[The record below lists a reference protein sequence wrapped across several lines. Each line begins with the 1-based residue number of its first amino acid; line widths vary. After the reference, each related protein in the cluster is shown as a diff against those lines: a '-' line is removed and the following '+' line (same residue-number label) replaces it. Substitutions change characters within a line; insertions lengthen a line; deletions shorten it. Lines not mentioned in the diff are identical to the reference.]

1 MENFMKAVILAGGK
15 GSRLKPYTTSF
26 PKPLMPVG
34 DKPILEILVRQL
46 AAAGQKDIILA
57 VGHLAEL
64 IMSFLGDGRQF
75 GVKITYSRED
85 KPLGTIGPLSLIK
98 DELKET
104 FLVINGDTL
113 TDLNY
118 SKLLVNHKNSK
129 CIATIALTKREM
141 EIDFGVPTLTEKSMI
156 EKYEEK
162 PKIIYNVGTG
172 ICVFEPD
179 IFQYIQ
185 SSERT
190 DLPDLLK
197 KLFTARKKVNGYIHE
212 GYWFDIGRPA
222 DYEAA
227 CNFIETH
234 KEW

>member
-1 MENFMKAVILAGGK
+1 MKAVILAGGK

-26 PKPLMPVG
+26 PKPLMPIG

-46 AAAGQKDIILA
+46 AASGQKDIILA

-64 IMSFLGDGRQF
+64 IMSFLGDGKQY
-75 GVKITYSRED
+75 GVKITYSRENI
-85 KPLGTIGPLSLIK
+85 PLGTIGPLSLIK
-98 DELKET
+98 EKLKEP
-104 FLVINGDTL
+104 FLIINGDTL

-118 SKLLVNHKNSK
+118 SKLLINHKNSN

-141 EIDFGVPTLTEKSMI
+141 EIDFGVPTLTETSMI

-172 ICVFEPD
+172 ICVFEPE
-179 IFQYIQ
+179 IFQYIK
-185 SSERT
+185 STERI

-197 KLFTARKKVNGYIHE
+197 RILAAGEKVNAYIHE

-227 CNFIETH
+227 CKFIEMH

>member
-1 MENFMKAVILAGGK
+1 MKAVILAGGK

-26 PKPLMPVG
+26 PKPLMPIG

-46 AAAGQKDIILA
+46 ASSGQKDIILA

-64 IMSFLGDGRQF
+64 IISFLGDGSQY
-75 GVKITYSRED
+75 GVNITYSRED
-85 KPLGTIGPLSLIK
+85 KPLGTIGPLALIQE
-98 DELKET
+98 ELKET

-118 SKLLVNHKNSK
+118 SKLLLNHKNSN
-129 CIATIALTKREM
+129 CIATIALTKREL
-141 EIDFGVPTLTEKSMI
+141 EIDFGVPTLSEKSMI

-162 PKIIYNVGTG
+162 PKITYHVGTG
-172 ICVFEPD
+172 ICVFEPE
-179 IFQYIQ
+179 IFQYIK
-185 SSERT
+185 SGERM

-197 KLFTARKKVNGYIHE
+197 KIFADKKKVNGYIHE
-212 GYWFDIGRPA
+212 GFWFDIGRPA

-227 CNFIETH
+227 CIFMETH

>member
-1 MENFMKAVILAGGK
+1 MKAVILAGGK
-15 GSRLKPYTTSF
+15 GRRLKPYTTSF
-26 PKPLMPVG
+26 PKPLMPIG

-46 AAAGQKDIILA
+46 AASGQKDIILA

-64 IMSFLGDGRQF
+64 IMSFLGDGSQYD
-75 GVKITYSRED
+75 VKITYSRED
-85 KPLGTIGPLSLIK
+85 NPLGTIGPLSLIK
-98 DELKET
+98 DKLKET

-118 SKLLVNHKNSK
+118 SKLLQNHKYSK
-129 CIATIALTKREM
+129 CIATIAISKREM
-141 EIDFGVPTLTEKSMI
+141 EIDFGVPTLTEESMI

-162 PKIIYNVGTG
+162 PKINYNVGTG
-172 ICVFEPD
+172 ICVFEPE
-179 IFQYIQ
+179 IFNYIKQ
-185 SSERT
+185 GERT
-190 DLPDLLK
+190 DLPDLLNRI
-197 KLFTARKKVNGYIHE
+197 FSVGIKVNGYVHE

-227 CNFIETH
+227 CKFIETR

>member
-1 MENFMKAVILAGGK
+1 MKAVILAGGK
-15 GSRLKPYTTSF
+15 GRRLKPYTTSF
-26 PKPLMPVG
+26 PKPLMPIG

-46 AAAGQKDIILA
+46 AASGQKDIILA

-64 IMSFLGDGRQF
+64 IMSFLGDGRQY
-75 GVKITYSRED
+75 GVQITYSRED
-85 KPLGTIGPLSLIK
+85 TPLGTIGPLSLIK
-98 DELKET
+98 DKLKET

-118 SKLLVNHKNSK
+118 TKLLQNHKNSN

-162 PKIIYNVGTG
+162 PKITYHVGTG
-172 ICVFEPD
+172 ICVFEPE
-179 IFQYIQ
+179 IFEYIE
-185 SSERT
+185 SRERI

-197 KLFTARKKVNGYIHE
+197 RILAAGKKVNGYVHE

-227 CNFIETH
+227 CKFIETH

>member
-1 MENFMKAVILAGGK
+1 MKAVILAGGK

-64 IMSFLGDGRQF
+64 IISFLGDGTQF
-75 GVKITYSRED
+75 GVNITYSRED
-85 KPLGTIGPLSLIK
+85 KPLGTIGPLSLMK
-98 DELKET
+98 DEFKET

-118 SKLLVNHKNSK
+118 SKLLINHKNSK
-129 CIATIALTKREM
+129 CIATIALSKREM

-162 PKIIYNVGTG
+162 PKIFYHVGTG

-179 IFQYIQ
+179 IFQYVQ

-197 KLFTARKKVNGYIHE
+197 KLFAAGKKVNGYVHE

-227 CNFIETH
+227 CKFIETH

>member
-1 MENFMKAVILAGGK
+1 MKAVILAGGK

-26 PKPLMPVG
+26 PKPLMPIG

-46 AAAGQKDIILA
+46 SASGQKDIILA

-64 IMSFLGDGRQF
+64 IISFLGDGRQY
-75 GVKITYSRED
+75 GVTITYSRED
-85 KPLGTIGPLSLIK
+85 TPLGTIGPLSPIK
-98 DELKET
+98 DKLKET

-118 SKLLVNHKNSK
+118 SKLLLNHKNSN
-129 CIATIALTKREM
+129 CLATIALTKREM
-141 EIDFGVPTLTEKSMI
+141 EIDFGVPTLSETSTI

-162 PKIIYNVGTG
+162 PKITYLVGTG
-172 ICVFEPD
+172 ICVFEPE
-179 IFQYIQ
+179 IFQYIKAG
-185 SSERT
+185 ERT

-197 KLFTARKKVNGYIHE
+197 RMLAAGKKVNGYIHE

-227 CNFIETH
+227 CKFVETH

>member
-1 MENFMKAVILAGGK
+1 MKAVILAGGK

-26 PKPLMPVG
+26 PKPLMPIG
-34 DKPILEILVRQL
+34 DKPILEILLRQL
-46 AAAGQKDIILA
+46 AASGQRDIILA

-64 IMSFLGDGRQF
+64 IMSFLGDGKQF

-85 KPLGTIGPLSLIK
+85 KPLGTIGPLSLIQDKLK
-98 DELKET
+98 DT
-104 FLVINGDTL
+104 FFVINGDTL

-118 SKLLVNHKNSK
+118 SKLLINHKNSK
-129 CIATIALTKREM
+129 CISTIALTKREM
-141 EIDFGVPTLTEKSMI
+141 EIDYGVPTLTENSTI

-172 ICVFEPD
+172 ICVFEPE

-185 SSERT
+185 SNERT

-197 KLFTARKKVNGYIHE
+197 KIFAAGKKVNGYVHE
-212 GYWFDIGRPA
+212 GYWYDIGRPA

-227 CNFIETH
+227 CKFIETH